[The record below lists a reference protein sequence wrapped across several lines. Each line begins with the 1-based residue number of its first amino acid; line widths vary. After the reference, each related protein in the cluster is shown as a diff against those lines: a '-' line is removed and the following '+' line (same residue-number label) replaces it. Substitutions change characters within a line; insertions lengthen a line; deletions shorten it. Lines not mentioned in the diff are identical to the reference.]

1 MAVAVKFTRPF
12 LIAGGPMYRPG
23 EHAALSDDDARQAIE
38 QEAAVMV
45 KIAAPVGVAAP
56 DRPPAHK
63 MIERGP
69 IKYGRR

>member
-1 MAVAVKFTRPF
+1 
-12 LIAGGPMYRPG
+12 MYRPG